1 MTDETVTTLITDFLN
16 LIGAIVNALTTNAGT
31 LVQIAILVFVVT
43 ALSAVLAAGVGL
55 IGTIFSIGRRR

>member
-16 LIGAIVNALTTNAGT
+16 LIGAIVTALTANADT
-31 LVQIAILVFVVT
+31 LVEVAILVFVVT

-55 IGTIFSIGRRR
+55 IGVIFKIGRR